1 MSKLPSLDP
10 SRMLIMERAL
20 LSLTSGI
27 LVLGLYIANQAL
39 TKLESLDSKV
49 QAHETRITVLE
60 KED

>member
-1 MSKLPSLDP
+1 MSNPTTTVQG
-10 SRMLIMERAL
+10 RMHLMERAL

-39 TKLESLDSKV
+39 TKLDLLDTKV

-60 KED
+60 KET

>member
-1 MSKLPSLDP
+1 
-10 SRMLIMERAL
+10 MERAL

-60 KED
+60 KEE